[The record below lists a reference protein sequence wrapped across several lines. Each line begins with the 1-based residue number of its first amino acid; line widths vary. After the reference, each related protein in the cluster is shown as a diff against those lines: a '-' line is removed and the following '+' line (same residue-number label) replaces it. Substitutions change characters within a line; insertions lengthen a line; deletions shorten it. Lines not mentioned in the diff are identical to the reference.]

1 MPQTKLIIY
10 DTININAT
18 SWHTLISCIFDH
30 FSYALDMHRFAT
42 KLGDKHAIC
51 TETLRIS
58 SQAIYRASLPARSI
72 GFHPIGNHYNLK
84 TTDRTRERHKLYI
97 CYDTYTH
104 VITQTYYQDLVIH
117 KTDNI
122 PQWYVVC

>member
-1 MPQTKLIIY
+1 
-10 DTININAT
+10 
-18 SWHTLISCIFDH
+18 
-30 FSYALDMHRFAT
+30 MHRFAT

-97 CYDTYTH
+97 CYVIGYSVALMRLTRTH
-104 VITQTYYQDLVIH
+104 TRDNTNLLTGSSNIQDR
-117 KTDNI
+117 
-122 PQWYVVC
+122 